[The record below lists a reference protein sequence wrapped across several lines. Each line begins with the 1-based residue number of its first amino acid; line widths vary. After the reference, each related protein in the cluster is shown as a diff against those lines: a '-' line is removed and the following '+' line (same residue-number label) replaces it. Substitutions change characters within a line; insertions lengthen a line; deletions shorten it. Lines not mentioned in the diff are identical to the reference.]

1 VKKWLLPFLAILCFV
16 SESIFVDLWPKN
28 DLYIYYFFV
37 PRFFLV
43 FLVFTAI
50 YIGRTRAMI
59 YGFIFG
65 FLYDCV
71 YTELLGVYAFAFTLI
86 AYLAAKAMKVLYQHW
101 LISCLLALFFITVLE
116 FYVYGIQLL
125 IGRTDM
131 TLQTFCSHR
140 LWPTLLLNI
149 VFLLVFSYPLKQRLV
164 KIKRLEQED

>member
-1 VKKWLLPFLAILCFV
+1 VKKWMLPFLAILCFV
-16 SESIFVDLWPKN
+16 VESIFVDLWPKN
-28 DLYIYYFFV
+28 DLYIDYFFV

-43 FLVFTAI
+43 FLVFTAV
-50 YIGRTRAMI
+50 YIGKMRAMI

-65 FLYDCV
+65 LLYDCV

-101 LISCLLALFFITVLE
+101 FIACLLALFFITVLE

-131 TLQTFCSHR
+131 PWQTFCSHR
-140 LWPTLLLNI
+140 LWPTLLLNSA
-149 VFLLVFSYPLKQRLV
+149 FLLVFSYPLKQRLV
-164 KIKRLEQED
+164 KIKRLEQEH